1 MDDQDDASLSI
12 VASGDTIGAVQ
23 DLEVS
28 ESGRILVHTK
38 SSLSLDDSDVASAS
52 AATSPTA
59 SSNHS
64 KITEASDL
72 SNVKRRIWVV
82 TTAALPW
89 RTGTAVNPLLRALW
103 LTQGRPQNYVTL
115 MVPWLPDAQQRR
127 KLYGAVDSLL
137 IQTPQDQEKWIRQYC
152 RDRCG
157 CGDQAVD
164 KLRILFYEGSYQES
178 FGSIFPT
185 KDICSLIPVDEADV
199 AILEEPECVFESGC
213 SDVVI
218 ATDPHRLVQ

>member
-1 MDDQDDASLSI
+1 MSLSQRLSSHLFGLPIAQVMSMDDQDDTSLSV

-38 SSLSLDDSDVASAS
+38 SSLSVTDDPMDTTSPT
-52 AATSPTA
+52 TSPTA
-59 SSNHS
+59 SNPS
-64 KITEASDL
+64 KITQASDL
-72 SNVKRRIWVV
+72 SNLERRIWVV

-103 LTQGRPQNYVTL
+103 LTQGRPQNFVTL
-115 MVPWLPDAQQRR
+115 MIPWLPDPQQRR

-137 IQTPQDQEKWIRQYC
+137 IQTPQDQEQWIRKYC

-164 KLRILFYEGSYQES
+164 NLRILFYEGSYQES

-199 AILEEPECVFESGC
+199 AILEEPE
-213 SDVVI
+213 
-218 ATDPHRLVQ
+218 